1 MHRFLLAGLLLTA
14 SVLAAPVVFA
24 DTTLIHAGSL
34 IDGRSDEVRTELSV
48 VVVDGRIE
56 SIEDGYIEVV
66 DADRVLDL
74 KAHTLMP
81 GFMDMHTHLTGEMGP
96 KAYEEGFRMNPSDI
110 ALRATVFAMRTLEAG
125 FTTVRD
131 LGDRE
136 RVSISLRDAIDRGWV
151 QGPRIFTA
159 GKAIGTT
166 GGHADPT
173 SGLNRVLMGDPGPN
187 EGVVNGAEAA
197 RHAVRQRYKDGSD
210 LIKITATGG
219 VLSTARNGQNPQF
232 MDDELEA
239 IIQTANDYGFHVAA
253 HAHGAE
259 GMKRAIRAGVHSIEH
274 GTFMDDEAIQLFK
287 KHDTWYIPTILAGNY
302 VAEKAEIDGFF
313 PEVVRPKA
321 REVGPQIGD
330 TFAKA
335 VAAGVKIA
343 FGTDCG
349 VSPHGSNAGEFA
361 LMVAGGMSPMDAI
374 RAATLRGAELLGI
387 EDKLGTVEAGKI
399 ADLVAVEGNPLQ
411 DITRL
416 ENMAFVMKEGAV
428 IVAPPH

>member
-1 MHRFLLAGLLLTA
+1 MHRSFLAGLLLVVLVPVA
-14 SVLAAPVVFA
+14 STVLAE
-24 DTTLIHAGSL
+24 TTLIHTGAL
-34 IDGRSDEVRTELSV
+34 IDGRSDEVRSELSV
-48 VVVDGRIE
+48 IVVDGRIE
-56 SIEDGYIEVV
+56 SIQDGYIEAG
-66 DADRVLDL
+66 DADRLLDL

-110 ALRATVFAMRTLEAG
+110 ALRSTVFAMRTLSAG

-136 RVSISLRDAIDRGWV
+136 RVSIALRDAIDRGWV
-151 QGPRIFTA
+151 QGPRVFTA

-173 SGLNRVLMGDPGPN
+173 SGLNRVLMGDPGAN

-197 RHAVRQRYKDGSD
+197 RQAVRQRYKDGSD

-287 KHDTWYIPTILAGNY
+287 QHGTWYIPTVLAGNY

-313 PEVVRPKA
+313 PDVVRPKA

-330 TFAKA
+330 TFARA
-335 VAAGVKIA
+335 YAAGVKIA

-361 LMVAGGMSPMDAI
+361 LMVAGGMPPMEAI

-387 EDKLGTVEAGKI
+387 EERLGTVEAGKI
-399 ADLVAVEGNPLQ
+399 ADLVAVEGDPLQ
-411 DITRL
+411 DISRL
-416 ENMAFVMKEGAV
+416 ENMAFVMKEGAI
-428 IVAPPH
+428 IVAPQR

>member
-1 MHRFLLAGLLLTA
+1 
-14 SVLAAPVVFA
+14 
-24 DTTLIHAGSL
+24 
-34 IDGRSDEVRTELSV
+34 
-48 VVVDGRIE
+48 
-56 SIEDGYIEVV
+56 
-66 DADRVLDL
+66 
-74 KAHTLMP
+74 
-81 GFMDMHTHLTGEMGP
+81 
-96 KAYEEGFRMNPSDI
+96 
-110 ALRATVFAMRTLEAG
+110 
-125 FTTVRD
+125 
-131 LGDRE
+131 
-136 RVSISLRDAIDRGWV
+136 
-151 QGPRIFTA
+151 
-159 GKAIGTT
+159 
-166 GGHADPT
+166 
-173 SGLNRVLMGDPGPN
+173 MGDPGAN

-197 RHAVRQRYKDGSD
+197 RQAVRQRYKDGSD

-287 KHDTWYIPTILAGNY
+287 QHGTWYIPTVLAGNY

-313 PEVVRPKA
+313 PDVVRPKA

-330 TFAKA
+330 TFARA
-335 VAAGVKIA
+335 YAAGVKIA

-361 LMVAGGMSPMDAI
+361 LMVAGGMPPMEAI

-387 EDKLGTVEAGKI
+387 EERLGTVEAGKI
-399 ADLVAVEGNPLQ
+399 ADLVAVEGDPLQ
-411 DITRL
+411 DISRL
-416 ENMAFVMKEGAV
+416 ENMAFVMKEGAI
-428 IVAPPH
+428 IVAPQR